1 MSGFE
6 RSFLATALLLALAA
20 PASGEPLLLL
30 HTTGS
35 SVPAT
40 TQPAVRQ
47 DVRIGLSEK
56 GDMVIQHGTLA
67 LIVACLSPETLNES
81 LEQLRAQKQ
90 ESPAIG
96 GISFKFQLMF

>member
-6 RSFLATALLLALAA
+6 RIFFVTALLFALAA
-20 PASGEPLLLL
+20 PVSGEPLLLL

-35 SVPAT
+35 SVTAT

-56 GDMVIQHGTLA
+56 GDMILQHGTLA
-67 LIVACLSPETLNES
+67 LVVASLSTESLNES
-81 LEQLRAQKQ
+81 LEQLRTQKQ

>member
-6 RSFLATALLLALAA
+6 RIFFVTALLFALAA
-20 PASGEPLLLL
+20 PVSGEPFLLL

-35 SVPAT
+35 SVIAT
-40 TQPAVRQ
+40 AQPAVRQ
-47 DVRIGLSEK
+47 DVRIGLSEQ

-67 LIVACLSPETLNES
+67 LIVACLSAESLNES
-81 LEQLRAQKQ
+81 LVQLRAQKQ

-96 GISFKFQLMF
+96 GISFRLQLMF

>member
-6 RSFLATALLLALAA
+6 RIFFVTALLLALAA
-20 PASGEPLLLL
+20 PVSGEPLLLL

-35 SVPAT
+35 SVTATAQPPA
-40 TQPAVRQ
+40 RD
-47 DVRIGLSEK
+47 DVRIGLSEQ

-67 LIVACLSPETLNES
+67 LVVACLSTESLNES
-81 LEQLRAQKQ
+81 LEHLRVQKQ